1 MPRILSVGTAVPE
14 YVLDQDEA
22 KQFASSLFRESFAD
36 IGRYLPIFEHA
47 AIHTRRLSRPRTW
60 FEEERSFRERNRAYT
75 EVACRLGE
83 EAIRRCL
90 QSVGLE
96 PAEVDH
102 LIFVSTS
109 GLATPSIDA
118 RIVNNLSLQRHIKRT
133 PIWGLGCAG
142 GASGLARAYEYARA
156 FPESRVVLLA
166 VELCSL
172 TFRRNDR
179 SKSNLVAT
187 SLFADG
193 AAAVLVSGDGVEPYA
208 PGSPR
213 MVDTMSTLWP
223 DSLDVMGWDVVD
235 DGLKVVFSRDIPSIV
250 RQEVRPA
257 IETFLRQRGMEL
269 AELGP
274 IIAHPGGAKVLAAYE
289 EALELSPDS
298 LRHAHGVLAEY
309 GNMSAA
315 TVLFVLER
323 ELRESHSP
331 GTVGLV
337 TALGPGFSSELM
349 LLEWDQS

>member
-22 KQFASSLFRESFAD
+22 KQFAGGLFRESFSD
-36 IGRYLPIFEHA
+36 IERYLPIFEHA
-47 AIHTRRLSRPRTW
+47 AIRTRRLSRPRTW

-90 QSVGLE
+90 RPVGLD
-96 PAEVDH
+96 PCEVDH

-118 RIVNNLSLQRHIKRT
+118 RMVNRLSLQRHVKRT

-142 GASGLARAYEYARA
+142 GASGLSRAYEYARA
-156 FPESRVVLLA
+156 FPDSRVVLLA

-172 TFRRNDR
+172 TFRRNDQ

-187 SLFADG
+187 SLFGDG
-193 AAAVLVSGDGVEPYA
+193 AAAVLVTGDEAEVPYK
-208 PGSPR
+208 PKGSPR
-213 MVDTMSTLWP
+213 VVDTMSTTWP
-223 DSLDVMGWDVVD
+223 DSLDVMGWDVAD
-235 DGLKVVFSRDIPSIV
+235 DGLKVVFSRDIPGIV

-257 IETFLRQRGMEL
+257 IQSFLDRSG
-269 AELGP
+269 LGLEQLGRL
-274 IIAHPGGAKVLAAYE
+274 IAHPGGAKVLAAYE
-289 EALELSPDS
+289 EALELPRES
-298 LRHAHGVLAEY
+298 LRHAHAVLGQY
-309 GNMSAA
+309 GNMSSA

-323 ELRESHSP
+323 ELQEDHLP
-331 GTVGLV
+331 GTAGLL

-349 LLEWDQS
+349 LLEWD